1 MTISAL
7 QSERAKYQP
16 KLPKSL
22 QSSVKLVEGENTQS
36 VADQDAIKKRFPNT
50 YGMPLI
56 TFEAGEK
63 KQYPAVNV
71 GVILSGGQA
80 PGGHN
85 VISGIFDGIKNINP
99 ESKLYGFL
107 GGPGGLVDHKDIE
120 LTAAIID

>member
-1 MTISAL
+1 
-7 QSERAKYQP
+7 
-16 KLPKSL
+16 
-22 QSSVKLVEGENTQS
+22 
-36 VADQDAIKKRFPNT
+36 
-50 YGMPLI
+50 MPLI
-56 TFEAGEK
+56 TFESGEK

-107 GGPGGLVDHKDIE
+107 GGPGGLVDHQYVELNASVIDEFRNTGGFDIIGSGRTKLE
-120 LTAAIID
+120 ETAPVR